1 MYYTVNVSNKIFSV
15 IFYFQETKKNAI
27 EMMQTKMV
35 VVLSIFLIQAMM
47 LLLFVEEA
55 CMFRKTGFPEFWI
68 LEDDNT
74 DNNTVK
80 LTN

>member
-55 CMFRKTGFPEFWI
+55 CMFRITGFPEFWI
-68 LEDDNT
+68 LKNYNT